1 MAVCVFQKS
10 ISLWQSAA
18 SSRSDG
24 DKDAERGGP
33 ASRMKMRGRRGEREG
48 WRESTKMGGRHVGAG
63 WKPCEN
69 RDEGKGRQRRAEH
82 KEGERS

>member
-33 ASRMKMRGRRGEREG
+33 ASRMKMRGWRGEGGMEG
-48 WRESTKMGGRHVGAG
+48 VGKNVWGGHVGAG
-63 WKPCEN
+63 WKPCE
-69 RDEGKGRQRRAEH
+69 
-82 KEGERS
+82 KEG